1 MRRVRT
7 ISRKDPDESVRES
20 SETTRQALSAGE
32 QSNANAELD
41 EYAEKR

>member
-1 MRRVRT
+1 MVTRRSLT
-7 ISRKDPDESVRES
+7 DSRSRILGLES
-20 SETTRQALSAGE
+20 SETIRQALSAGE